1 MNYSCYNK
9 ADCSLAERCVM
20 LDFSSLDNAIT
31 QLEMSLSYA
40 NSDLAKTDAQLA
52 LLLRSASIQAF
63 EYTYELSHKFL
74 KRYLEATEPSTVA
87 LDAMTFPDLIR
98 TGAEKGLLKNS
109 WDVWQLYRKARGTT
123 SHTYSEMAASKVF
136 AIIPDFVE
144 EVRFLRN
151 KLVERLIE

>member
-1 MNYSCYNK
+1 
-9 ADCSLAERCVM
+9 M

-31 QLEMSLSYA
+31 QLEMSLIYA

-109 WDVWQLYRKARGTT
+109 WDVWHLYRKARGTT

-136 AIIPDFVE
+136 AMIPDFVE
-144 EVRFLRN
+144 DVRFLRN
-151 KLVERLIE
+151 KLVERIIE